1 MKVIVLKTFIDKIND
16 ILYKPGDE
24 IEVSKKRCDEIN
36 RTASFIEEIDKPK
49 K

>member
-1 MKVIVLKTFIDKIND
+1 MKVLVLLTFIDKIND

-36 RTASFIEEIDKPK
+36 RTAPFVEEIKKPK

>member
-1 MKVIVLKTFIDKIND
+1 MKVLVIKTFIDKIND

-24 IEVSKKRCDEIN
+24 IEMPKKRCDEIN
-36 RTASFIEEIDKPK
+36 RTAIFIEEIKPK